1 MMKSFKAFFIYLS
14 LVIILAFSLL
24 FMVAGS
30 SRYTEVDS
38 IKLNGMVQTVKEN
51 WHNLDALRDMKF
63 DVDMLV
69 FDKEDEKIYETSNI
83 VFDGIDVPLDA
94 VKEGYIIM
102 PVNDKDKFLGT
113 VVFANS
119 SKVSYQKTVTKL
131 FLITLAIAGVLLI
144 SYIGFIYYINRN
156 VIKPFN
162 RMKEFATL
170 VAQGRLDEPLIMDKN
185 NVFGAFTE
193 SFDIMREELKASKQR
208 EIALKMKEKEL
219 VASLSHDLKTPVTG
233 IRAICGVLSVKVQ
246 DEYVKAKIDNIE
258 QKTHEIST
266 LLNDL
271 LASAL
276 DDLGEMNV
284 NVSEEEAA
292 ILNAIVKEHDIYG
305 KVNADEVP
313 DCILKI
319 DKNRMSQVIGN
330 IINNSYKYADT
341 KIEITYKFNGKHLEM
356 RIRDYG
362 DGVDPEEVDFLANKF
377 YRGKKNTAG
386 KEGSGLG
393 LYISTEL
400 MKKMQ
405 GQLICISNNDG
416 FEVMLLIP
424 LA

>member
-1 MMKSFKAFFIYLS
+1 MMKGFKAFLIYLS
-14 LVIILAFSLL
+14 LVIVLAFSLL

-51 WHNLDALRDMKF
+51 WHNLDALREMKL

-69 FDKEDEKIYETSNI
+69 FDKEDEKLYETSNI

-94 VKEGYIIM
+94 VKESYITM

-144 SYIGFIYYINRN
+144 SYVVFIYYINRSI
-156 VIKPFN
+156 IKPFN

-185 NVFGAFTE
+185 NVFGVFTE

-219 VASLSHDLKTPVTG
+219 IASLSHDLKTPVTG
-233 IRAICGVLSVKVQ
+233 IGAICGVLSVKVQ
-246 DEYVKAKIDNIE
+246 DEYLKAKIDNIE
-258 QKTHEIST
+258 QKTHEINT

-284 NVSEEEAA
+284 SISEEESS
-292 ILNAIVKEHDIYG
+292 ILNTIVKEHDVYG
-305 KVNADEVP
+305 KVVAGEAP
-313 DCILKI
+313 ECILNI

-341 KIEITYKFNGKHLEM
+341 KIDITYGFNGKYLEM
-356 RIRDYG
+356 RIKDYG
-362 DGVDPEEVDFLANKF
+362 DGVDPEDVDFLANKF

>member
-30 SRYTEVDS
+30 SRYMEVDS

-51 WHNLDALRDMKF
+51 WGNPDALQDMKY
-63 DVDMLV
+63 DVDMLA
-69 FDKEDEKIYETSNI
+69 FDKDDEKLFVTSNKA
-83 VFDGIDVPLDA
+83 FDGIDVPLDA
-94 VKEGYIIM
+94 VKDGYITM
-102 PVNDKDKFLGT
+102 SVNDKDKYFGT
-113 VVFANS
+113 VVFANP
-119 SKVSYQKTVTKL
+119 SKVSYQKTIIRL
-131 FLITLAIAGVLLI
+131 FLITLAIVGVLLI

-170 VAQGRLDEPLIMDKN
+170 VAQGRIDEPLIMDKN

-271 LASAL
+271 LSSAL

-292 ILNAIVKEHDIYG
+292 ILNAIVKEHDVYG
-305 KVNADEVP
+305 KVSVDEVP

-341 KIEITYKFNGKHLEM
+341 KIDITYEFNGKYLEM

-362 DGVDPEEVDFLANKF
+362 EGVDSEEVDYLANKY

-405 GQLICISNNDG
+405 GQLICISNKDG
-416 FEVMLLIP
+416 FEVMLMIP